1 MYDGLSIKSII
12 YMKYLIKSLVVLFF
26 TFTFMTSTQSQTLSE
41 KIDECKEIKVSLIRL
56 QCYDRISDQRGTQ
69 AVKKSKRRLFDLGRD
84 KNKAD
89 ISDNANQAKKVDE
102 PAEEIKATVASNSE
116 SSFGKTENLSEPE
129 EINSRILGVFNGWSG
144 ETTFELQNGQ
154 IWKKSGNGF
163 LSANVNNPKINI
175 KKGALGSF
183 TLSVEGFN
191 SSIKVKRIK

>member
-144 ETTFELQNGQ
+144 ETTFELENGQ

>member
-1 MYDGLSIKSII
+1 
-12 YMKYLIKSLVVLFF
+12 MKYLIKSLVVLFF

-144 ETTFELQNGQ
+144 ETTFELENGQ

-163 LSANVNNPKINI
+163 LSANVNNPKIKI

>member
-1 MYDGLSIKSII
+1 
-12 YMKYLIKSLVVLFF
+12 MKYLIKSLVVLFF

-69 AVKKSKRRLFDLGRD
+69 AVEKSKRRLFDLGRD

-102 PAEEIKATVASNSE
+102 PAEEIKATVAPNSE

-144 ETTFELQNGQ
+144 ETTFELENGQ

>member
-1 MYDGLSIKSII
+1 
-12 YMKYLIKSLVVLFF
+12 MKYLIKSLVVLFF

-56 QCYDRISDQRGTQ
+56 QCYDRISDEKGTQ
-69 AVKKSKRRLFDLGRD
+69 SVKKSKRRLFDLGRD
-84 KNKAD
+84 KNKVD

-144 ETTFELQNGQ
+144 ETTFELENGQ

>member
-144 ETTFELQNGQ
+144 ETTFELENGQ

-163 LSANVNNPKINI
+163 LSANVNNPKIKI

>member
-84 KNKAD
+84 KNKVD

-144 ETTFELQNGQ
+144 ETTFELENGQ

-183 TLSVEGFN
+183 ILSVEGFN

>member
-84 KNKAD
+84 KNKVD

-144 ETTFELQNGQ
+144 ETTFELENGQ